1 MKSFVITNI
10 NWILTGVILLTL
22 VGLVVLGIFYM
33 NEESDQ
39 DKLADT
45 IDEKQQELDAL
56 GSNVVDEEAL
66 LADALKKLDEMH
78 EGFPA
83 DLDSTDVL
91 TIILDYEKETNISAM
106 PLMVQPATELEIA
119 GQTYISVGFTA
130 TVSGSLPNILA
141 FIDKLENG
149 EISTFTVRG
158 INLSGSGG
166 DWSTSM
172 SASVI
177 STKSSA

>member
-1 MKSFVITNI
+1 MKNFIITNI
-10 NWILTGVILLTL
+10 NWILTGVIVLAL

-45 IDEKQQELDAL
+45 RVEKQQELD
-56 GSNVVDEEAL
+56 SMESDVVDEDAL
-66 LADALKKLDEMH
+66 LAEALKKLDETH
-78 EGFPA
+78 AGFPA
-83 DLDSTDVL
+83 DMDSTDL
-91 TIILDYEKETNISAM
+91 LSLILDYQRETHVDIQ
-106 PLMVQPATELEIA
+106 PLTVQPGGEIEIA

-130 TVSGSLPNILA
+130 TVSGSLPNIMA
-141 FIDKLENG
+141 FINKLENG
-149 EISTFTVRG
+149 DISTFSVSG

-166 DWSTSM
+166 NWSTSM